1 MMICSNAQESRT
13 EMKAEGMVQRRH
25 VWNRNVARG
34 KVRGREKGNGKK
46 TNHNNG
52 RSVHNKQRKS
62 KKARGRWGKRRGWRK
77 DRKGKRQGRSDLPP
91 PLPYRFVNKTW
102 DKGYQVC
109 GPNECKIIC
118 NDQGLVCV
126 DKTSRSAEG
135 CNKHECV
142 RLCGEQKKVEELN
155 QKIYSAVIC
164 HQEEKCSEDNQK
176 CERLSVDKKEV
187 LADLSDTKRA
197 VEGLADSLAKLINE
211 TETNLE
217 SLMMRGY
224 SKLASTSFG

>member
-1 MMICSNAQESRT
+1 
-13 EMKAEGMVQRRH
+13 MVQRRQI
-25 VWNRNVARG
+25 WNRNVGRGGKG
-34 KVRGREKGNGKK
+34 KVRGRVKDNGKK
-46 TNHNNG
+46 TTHKNG
-52 RSVHNKQRKS
+52 RRVQNKLIKS
-62 KKARGRWGKRRGWRK
+62 RRGRGQRWGKRRGWRK

-118 NDQGLVCV
+118 HDQGLVCV

-197 VEGLADSLAKLINE
+197 LEGLADSLAKLINE